1 MDPLTAKS
9 LSIMTRP
16 KTDWVALVE
25 AEPPE
30 LHEPIKDR
38 IRLLHGGGRRQ
49 AAYSVRLSHKRQP
62 IPMSVS
68 EGATLAEAWGIARQV
83 FINYEIISV
92 DRANQ

>member
-1 MDPLTAKS
+1 MDPLTAKA
-9 LSIMTRP
+9 LSIMTHP
-16 KTDWVALVE
+16 KTEWVSLVE
-25 AEPPE
+25 AEPPD

-38 IRLLHGGGRRQ
+38 IRLLHNGGRRQ

-68 EGATLAEAWGIARQV
+68 EGATLAEAWRIAVQV

>member
-68 EGATLAEAWGIARQV
+68 EGATLAEAWGIAMQV
-83 FINYEIISV
+83 FLNYEVLSV
-92 DRANQ
+92 EAV

>member
-1 MDPLTAKS
+1 MDPLTAKA
-9 LSIMTRP
+9 LSIMNRP
-16 KTDWVALVE
+16 KSEWVALVE
-25 AEPPE
+25 SHPPE

-38 IRLLHGGGRRQ
+38 IRLLHNGGRRQ

-83 FINYEIISV
+83 FINYEIISI

>member
-1 MDPLTAKS
+1 MDPLTAKA
-9 LSIMTRP
+9 LSIMNRP
-16 KTDWVALVE
+16 KSEWVALVE
-25 AEPPE
+25 AGPPE
-30 LHEPIKDR
+30 MHEPIKAEIRR
-38 IRLLHGGGRRQ
+38 IHGGGRRQ

-68 EGATLAEAWGIARQV
+68 EGATLAEAWGIARMV

>member
-1 MDPLTAKS
+1 MNPLTAKA
-9 LSIMTRP
+9 LSIMTHP
-16 KTDWVALVE
+16 KTEWVALVE
-25 AEPPE
+25 SEPPE

-38 IRLLHGGGRRQ
+38 IRLLHNGGRRQ